1 MTNIAPAS
9 RQALASISLPARKTK
24 ADLIDDV
31 VADAMRAGCPNVS
44 MREVQTRLLASHGL
58 RLDLSTISGRVN
70 ELVAAGRLLRSKT
83 TRPCTVTG
91 QGIHALSKLMQQTS
105 LPGYRNL

>member
-9 RQALASISLPARKTK
+9 REALASISLPTRKTK
-24 ADLIDDV
+24 ADLIDEA
-31 VADAMRAGCPNVS
+31 VADAMRAGCQDVS
-44 MREVQTRLLASHGL
+44 MREVQARLMAAHGL

-83 TRPCTVTG
+83 TRPCSVTG

-105 LPGYRNL
+105 LPGYRNQ

>member
-24 ADLIDDV
+24 ADLIDEV

-44 MREVQTRLLASHGL
+44 MREVQARLLASHGL

-91 QGIHALSKLMQQTS
+91 QGIHALSKQMAQTT
-105 LPGYRNL
+105 LPGYRL

>member
-44 MREVQTRLLASHGL
+44 MREVQARLLAAHGL

-91 QGIHALSKLMQQTS
+91 QGIHALSKQMAQTT
-105 LPGYRNL
+105 LPGYRL

>member
-44 MREVQTRLLASHGL
+44 MREVQARLLASHGL

-91 QGIHALSKLMQQTS
+91 QGIHALSKQMAQTT
-105 LPGYRNL
+105 LPGYRL

>member
-31 VADAMRAGCPNVS
+31 VADAMRDGCPNVS
-44 MREVQTRLLASHGL
+44 MREVQARLLASHGL

-91 QGIHALSKLMQQTS
+91 QGIHALSKQMAQTT
-105 LPGYRNL
+105 LPGYRL

>member
-9 RQALASISLPARKTK
+9 REALASISLPHRKTK
-24 ADLIDDV
+24 GDLIDDV
-31 VADAMRAGCPNVS
+31 VADAMRSGCRDVS
-44 MREVQTRLLASHGL
+44 MREVQARLMAAHGL

-91 QGIHALSKLMQQTS
+91 QGIHALSKQMAQTS
-105 LPGYRNL
+105 LPGYRTL

>member
-9 RQALASISLPARKTK
+9 RQALASISLPARKTR

-31 VADAMRAGCPNVS
+31 VADAMRSGCSDVS
-44 MREVQTRLLASHGL
+44 MREVQARLMTTYDL

-70 ELVAAGRLLRSKT
+70 ELVAAGRLIRSQA
-83 TRPCTVTG
+83 TRPCSVTG
-91 QGIHALSKLMQQTS
+91 QSIHALSKRRSQTS
-105 LPGYRNL
+105 LPGYRTL

>member
-9 RQALASISLPARKTK
+9 RQALAQISLPTRKTK

-31 VADAMRAGCPNVS
+31 VADAMRAGCQDVS
-44 MREVQTRLLASHGL
+44 MREVQARLMAAHGL
-58 RLDLSTISGRVN
+58 RLDLSTISARVN
-70 ELVAAGRLLRSKT
+70 ELVAAGRLLRNAT

-91 QGIHALSKLMQQTS
+91 AGIHGLRKLMHQTS
-105 LPGYRNL
+105 LPGYRL